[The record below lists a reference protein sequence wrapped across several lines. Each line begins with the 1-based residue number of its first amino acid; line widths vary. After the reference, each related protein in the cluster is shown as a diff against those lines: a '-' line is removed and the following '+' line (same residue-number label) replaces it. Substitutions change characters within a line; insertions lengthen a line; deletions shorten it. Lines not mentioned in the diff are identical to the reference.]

1 MCELTMRASLL
12 EMPGAAEGRAE
23 KDPKSARS
31 GSRWKL
37 TLCRAANTS
46 REQPGPGQAG
56 TFWPRLHE
64 APARSG
70 WVSPLLSPPAQQTKL
85 VLESFG
91 ESQMLVVGLLTEW
104 FVGHHCDQL
113 SVCLFRVLSDLTHMQ

>member
-31 GSRWKL
+31 GSRWNL
-37 TLCRAANTS
+37 TLCRAA
-46 REQPGPGQAG
+46 GPDQAG
-56 TFWPRLHE
+56 TSRPRLHE
-64 APARSG
+64 APARPG
-70 WVSPLLSPPAQQTKL
+70 WLTGSSLSHRPTNKL

-91 ESQMLVVGLLTEW
+91 ES
-104 FVGHHCDQL
+104 
-113 SVCLFRVLSDLTHMQ
+113 